1 MRKTHYAAVL
11 AVGALSLSA
20 CSSGGGGGAGGG
32 TADVAKPTVQTITLG
47 SAADSQGPAPAVDG
61 AKKGGTVNDLEQDD
75 FNHLD
80 PGQLYVSNQQ
90 AIAPLYSRTL
100 TGYKV
105 DPKTGSEKLVGDLAT
120 DTGEASADKKTWT
133 YHLKDGLKYEDGTP
147 ITSQD
152 LKYGI
157 ERLYADFE
165 TEGPIYIQTW
175 LSGQN
180 YRKVYQGP
188 YDGKEL
194 PDSVISTPDSKT
206 IVFHFQAP
214 HADAPYA
221 MSMPNV
227 SPIPKA
233 KDTKQKYDQHP
244 VSSGPYKI
252 ENYNPGKSLVL
263 VRNTNWDPKTDP
275 IRDAYPDKW
284 NFELG
289 IQDPGL
295 TERLMA
301 GSGDDKDA
309 LSLSQSAAPTQMA
322 TILGNSKFK
331 SRIVNQYQPFVEEL
345 SINTSRVKDVRV
357 RQAIAYAF
365 PTRQVQQALGGAA
378 QMDIGSNLL
387 SPTIG
392 GFKPYDPYGKLT
404 NPNGDPEK
412 AKQLLKEAGVS
423 NLKLTLAFANT
434 AKWQNFGT
442 TLKNAFAKAG
452 IDLQLQSID
461 ATSYYTLV
469 GKVNNP
475 YDLYR
480 TGWGADWGNGSTVIP
495 PVRDGRIIADGV
507 ANYTHINDPHVNSE
521 IDRINAIT
529 DLNQQQA
536 EWEKLSEYIL
546 KNDCPS
552 VPFGYDKFFNIYGE
566 GLGGVTF
573 RQDLGVINANTV
585 YVK

>member
-32 TADVAKPTVQTITLG
+32 TADVAKPTVQTITVG
-47 SAADSQGPAPAVDG
+47 TAADSQGPALAVDG
-61 AKKGGTVNDLEQDD
+61 AKKGGTVNDLEQSD

-90 AIAPLYSRTL
+90 AIASLYSRTL
-100 TGYKV
+100 TGYKI

-120 DTGEASADKKTWT
+120 DTGDPSADKKTWT

-152 LKYGI
+152 IKYGI

-165 TEGPIYIQTW
+165 TEGPIYVQTW
-175 LSGQN
+175 LSGTD
-180 YRKVYQGP
+180 YRKTYPGP
-188 YDGKEL
+188 YGGKDL
-194 PDSVISTPDSKT
+194 PDSLISCPDSKT

-221 MSMPNV
+221 MSMPNI
-227 SPIPKA
+227 SPIPKS
-233 KDTKQKYDQHP
+233 KDTKQKYDLHP
-244 VSSGPYKI
+244 VSTGPYKI
-252 ENYNPGKSLVL
+252 ESYNPGKSLVL
-263 VRNTNWDPKTDP
+263 TRNTYWDPKTDP

-284 NFELG
+284 NFE
-289 IQDPGL
+289 INVPDPGL
-295 TERLMA
+295 TQRLMA
-301 GSGDDKDA
+301 GAGDDKDA

-322 TILGNSKFK
+322 AILSDPKYK
-331 SRIVNQYQPFVEEL
+331 TRTVNQYQPFVDVL
-345 SINTSRVKDVRV
+345 SINTSRVKDPKV
-357 RQAIAYAF
+357 RQAIEYAF
-365 PTRQVQQALGGAA
+365 PMKQVQQALGGEA
-378 QMDIGSNLL
+378 QGEMASNLI
-387 SPTIG
+387 SPTVS
-392 GFKPYDPYGKLT
+392 GFKPYDPFGKLT
-404 NPNGDPEK
+404 HPNGDPEK
-412 AKQLLKEAGVS
+412 AKELLKEAGVS
-423 NLKLTLAFANT
+423 NLKLTLAFANND
-434 AKWQNFGT
+434 KWQNFAS

-452 IDLQLQSID
+452 INLQLQSLD
-461 ATSYYTLV
+461 LTSYYTLV

-480 TGWGADWGNGSTVIP
+480 TGWGADWPNGSTVIP
-495 PVRDGRIIADGV
+495 PTEDGRQIADGNP
-507 ANYTHINDPHVNSE
+507 NYAHLNDPHVNSE

-529 DLNQQQA
+529 DLSQQQA
-536 EWEKLSEYIL
+536 AWEQLSEYIV
-546 KNDCPS
+546 KND
-552 VPFGYDKFFNIYGE
+552 VPAIPYAYDKFFGIYGE
-566 GLGGVTF
+566 GLGGVTY

>member
-165 TEGPIYIQTW
+165 TEGPIYVQTW

-252 ENYNPGKSLVL
+252 ESYNPGKSLVL
-263 VRNTNWDPKTDP
+263 VRNANWDPKTDP

-301 GSGDDKDA
+301 GAGNDKDA
-309 LSLSQSAAPTQMA
+309 VSLSQSAAPSQMA
-322 TILGNSKFK
+322 TILGDPKLK

-357 RQAIAYAF
+357 RQAIEYAF
-365 PTRQVQQALGGAA
+365 PTKQVQQALGGAA
-378 QMDIGSNLL
+378 QMDMGTNLL
-387 SPTIG
+387 SPTING
-392 GFKPYDPYGKLT
+392 YKPYDPYGKLT
-404 NPNGDPEK
+404 HPNGDPDK
-412 AKQLLKEAGVS
+412 AKELLKEAGVS
-423 NLKLTLAFANT
+423 NLKLTLAFANNS
-434 AKWQNFGT
+434 KWQNFAT

-452 IDLQLQSID
+452 IDLQLQSLD
-461 ATSYYTLV
+461 LTSYYTLV

-480 TGWGADWGNGSTVIP
+480 TGWGADWSNGSTVIP

-507 ANYTHINDPHVNSE
+507 ANYTHLNDPHVNSE

-529 DLNQQQA
+529 DLKTQQA
-536 EWEKLSEYIL
+536 EWEKLSEYIV